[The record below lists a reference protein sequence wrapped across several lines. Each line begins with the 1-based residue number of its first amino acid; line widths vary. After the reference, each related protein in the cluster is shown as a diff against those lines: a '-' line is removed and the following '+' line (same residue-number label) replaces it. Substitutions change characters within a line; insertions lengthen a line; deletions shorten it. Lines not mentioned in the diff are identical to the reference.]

1 MPFFVSPDRDLQQG
15 KIEDINYNECI
26 LALLIS
32 NLAEF

>member
-1 MPFFVSPDRDLQQG
+1 MPFFVAPDHVLQQG
-15 KIEDINYNECI
+15 KIEDINYNKCI